1 MGVHHNAGAAMTH
14 HHGHSG
20 ALGIFAIVAAIAFAF
35 GARTARVV
43 VGSALIVGTL
53 FFGYILFRVVM
64 GTI

>member
-1 MGVHHNAGAAMTH
+1 MTR

-35 GARTARVV
+35 GERTARTV
-43 VGSALIVGTL
+43 VGGALIIGLACFAYVM
-53 FFGYILFRVVM
+53 FRIVM